1 MDTAPAVPGELREE
15 HAGLPRRILRIAW
28 RTARAFVEDNVSR
41 LGAALAFYT
50 TIAVAPLMVLAV
62 AMAGLFFDESVARET
77 VVQEIRH
84 VVGEPAANAVSSI
97 ESPLVRREGLV
108 ATIIGGCTLLFGAMG
123 VFNHLQG
130 ALNSIWRAH
139 PPDLKLWDLIRHR
152 LTSLAVV
159 MATGF
164 LLLVSLIS
172 SALLSW
178 FATNMFHRQSID
190 PAYLELANSGL
201 SFGVITV
208 LFALL
213 FKLLPDTRVPWR
225 HVWLGA
231 LVTAALFTLG
241 KWGLSLYLAHAR
253 LGSVYG
259 AASSLVALLLWCY
272 YAAQIVFLGA
282 ELTRVATLSRG
293 GRDFS
298 RLQEPLQRYRLAHVP
313 EHGRI
318 TARIETT
325 RRRRRAGPRKAPA
338 GSAPPPRQT

>member
-1 MDTAPAVPGELREE
+1 MDPAPALPGALREE
-15 HAGLPRRILRIAW
+15 SAGILRRIMRIAW

-50 TIAVAPLMVLAV
+50 TVAVAPLMVLAV
-62 AMAGLFFDESVARET
+62 ALAGLFFDESVARET
-77 VVQEIRH
+77 VVREIRH

-97 ESPLVRREGLV
+97 ESPLVRREGLL
-108 ATIIGGCTLLFGAMG
+108 ATIVGGVTLLFGALG

-139 PPDLKLWDLIRHR
+139 PPELKFWGMVRHR
-152 LTSLAVV
+152 LTSLAIV

-164 LLLVSLIS
+164 LLLVSLVV
-172 SALLSW
+172 SAVLSW
-178 FATNMFHRQSID
+178 FAANMFRQEELNPS
-190 PAYLELANSGL
+190 LLVLANSGL
-201 SFGVITV
+201 SFAVITV

-231 LVTAALFTLG
+231 VVTAALFTLG
-241 KWGLSLYLAHAR
+241 KWGLSFYLAHAR

-298 RLQEPLQRYRLAHVP
+298 RLEEPLQRYRLAHVP
-313 EHGRI
+313 EHGRL
-318 TARIETT
+318 TARIERP
-325 RRRRRAGPRKAPA
+325 RRRRPA
-338 GSAPPPRQT
+338 AWRR